1 MDIKSKEI
9 ELRLTSSEA
18 WDLAYHIKNSLE
30 ASITSHYCYTG
41 HDSYKRGYE
50 GHAKPLFYEQCK
62 SDLNMMNS
70 LMRCAEGREDFL
82 EDELLDFFKKT
93 YIEKNGNLELNQLPN
108 TNPTTN

>member
-1 MDIKSKEI
+1 
-9 ELRLTSSEA
+9 
-18 WDLAYHIKNSLE
+18 
-30 ASITSHYCYTG
+30 
-41 HDSYKRGYE
+41 
-50 GHAKPLFYEQCK
+50 
-62 SDLNMMNS
+62 MMNS